1 MQIRRESA
9 LNDVR
14 NSELLFENIN
24 FFFSP
29 DGFSGDGC
37 YVDPIKSNSEDTV
50 CKCNHLTHF
59 AVLVDFS
66 GGPEVF
72 FYCCCNFLLRDK
84 CVGSIN
90 PLFILTLP

>member
-1 MQIRRESA
+1 MPIRRESA

-37 YVDPIKSNSEDTV
+37 NVDPFRSNSEHTV
-50 CKCNHLTHF
+50 CRCNHLTHF

-72 FYCCCNFLLRDK
+72 FYSCCNFLLGDK

>member
-72 FYCCCNFLLRDK
+72 FYSCCNFLLGDK

>member
-1 MQIRRESA
+1 MPIRRESA

-37 YVDPIKSNSEDTV
+37 NVDPIQSSSEDTV

-72 FYCCCNFLLRDK
+72 FF
-84 CVGSIN
+84 
-90 PLFILTLP
+90 TLVVIFFFVISVLGQLIHCSF